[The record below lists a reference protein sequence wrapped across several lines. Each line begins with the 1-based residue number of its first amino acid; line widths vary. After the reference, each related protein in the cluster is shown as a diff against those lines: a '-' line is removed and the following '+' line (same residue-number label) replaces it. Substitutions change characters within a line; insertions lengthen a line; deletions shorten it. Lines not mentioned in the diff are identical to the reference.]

1 MYKRQSIYI
10 ASHSYQ
16 IEGMSELNSQK
27 IITEVINFCTQ
38 DEFVYSHSWS
48 LGDVLIWD
56 ERSILH
62 RGRPWPYEEPRTMA
76 SICVSVGK
84 NDGFKI

>member
-1 MYKRQSIYI
+1 
-10 ASHSYQ
+10 
-16 IEGMSELNSQK
+16 MSELESQK
-27 IITEVINFCTQ
+27 IITEIINFCTQ
-38 DEFVYSHSWS
+38 YEFIYSHSWT

-84 NDGFKI
+84 MMVLKFRLYSNHSINDGSINHFFA